1 MDIGAQKK
9 NKSMVVDELEPAEV
23 TQGVCVERFYFPG
36 ILDCQVELS
45 GKKLD
50 LGYQSM
56 GEEQTVVDCSL
67 Q

>member
-23 TQGVCVERFYFPG
+23 TQGVCVEHFYFPG
-36 ILDCQVELS
+36 ILGCQVELS

-56 GEEQTVVDCSL
+56 GEEQTVADCSL